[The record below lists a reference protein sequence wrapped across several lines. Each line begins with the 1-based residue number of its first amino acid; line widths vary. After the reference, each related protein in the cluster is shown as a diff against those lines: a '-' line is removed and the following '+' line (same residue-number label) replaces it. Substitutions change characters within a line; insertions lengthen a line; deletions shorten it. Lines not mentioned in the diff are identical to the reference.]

1 MTDSLGFSETKMT
14 LSIEIPPGWTQEP
27 DKFWWWRI
35 IFYLLPILLWPLVL
49 NFFMLSPIYFYF
61 HFPFFSLTL
70 LLLSRLH
77 LFLWFQIYHLQKHNS
92 PNYIPSIGQ
101 PTEVLSYAYY
111 SLLTWPMRYPQEL
124 QTQLAQNWT
133 HLPLSLKCCVYF
145 LLIDLNINPVTQIIK
160 LIVILDTS
168 LCLKSNKWLNFAQYN
183 RTRHG
188 TMDWFKIG
196 KGVHQ
201 GCVLS
206 PCLFKFYAEYIMWN
220 ARLDEAQAG
229 IKIAGRNT
237 KISDMQMIPP

>member
-1 MTDSLGFSETKMT
+1 MVKNTF
-14 LSIEIPPGWTQEP
+14 LSFTYNPLT
-27 DKFWWWRI
+27 
-35 IFYLLPILLWPLVL
+35 LVL
-49 NFFMLSPIYFYF
+49 NFFMLSSIF
-61 HFPFFSLTL
+61 HFIHNPFPFSSFFPL
-70 LLLSRLH
+70 L
-77 LFLWFQIYHLQKHNS
+77 FCYFQDFTYFFGFKYHLQNHNS

-124 QTQLAQNWT
+124 QTHLVQNWT
-133 HLPLSLKCCVYF
+133 HLPLSLRYCVYF
-145 LLIDLNINPVTQIIK
+145 LLMGLNINPVTQIRK

-206 PCLFKFYAEYIMWN
+206 PCLFNLYTEYIMWN

-229 IKIAGRNT
+229 IKIAGRNS